1 MILLID
7 SGSSNTFVNRMFAQG
22 AGCAISPAP
31 PISVK
36 VANGQPMTSNSQVT
50 DQQWFYGGHTFCDTM
65 RILDIGAY
73 HAILGKD

>member
-36 VANGQPMTSNSQVT
+36 VANGQLMTSTPSVLKYKM
-50 DQQWFYGGHTFCDTM
+50 F
-65 RILDIGAY
+65 
-73 HAILGKD
+73 